1 MNKTDFIDK
10 LCVRY
15 PDLDFLKPN
24 IINAVNIMIKCYK
37 NGGVIYTCGNGGS
50 AADANHIVGE
60 IMKGFHLKRAL
71 SNNQVEEIANLYP
84 DEALEIAKN
93 LQQSIPAVSLVSN
106 NALLTAISNDGNPDY
121 VFAQQI
127 YGLGKPGDV
136 LLAISTSGN
145 SLNIVN
151 AAKVALARNLSVIV
165 LTGSSGGK
173 LKEHSSLT
181 IQVPSVNV
189 AEIQEYH
196 LPIYHC
202 ICAMMENI
210 LFYKG

>member
-1 MNKTDFIDK
+1 MSKTDFIDN

-15 PDLDFLKPN
+15 PDLDFLKPD
-24 IINAVNIMIKCYK
+24 IRNAINIMIKCYK

-50 AADANHIVGE
+50 AADADHIVGE

-145 SLNIVN
+145 SSNIVN
-151 AAKVALARNLSVIV
+151 AAKVALARNLSVIA

-181 IQVPSVNV
+181 IQVPAVNV

-210 LFYKG
+210 LFYEG